1 MSKTKTPKSIKPP
14 APSKRVETYIAPP
27 PPTDGG
33 RIVAIDAH
41 PDTFTIALYTGQTP
55 HDARKLGTGRHDS
68 LQSLLQWARAELNP
82 KDLVLLEAGS
92 NSFEVCHRL
101 GKFGLRTC
109 VLESAHVGKHS
120 KTYADNDKMAA
131 ARMALVY
138 LAGNAPCVWVPDE
151 KSRERRDLLHLYNK
165 TVATHTAATNAL
177 KGLLTTYGIR
187 LGKTHNPDAKTTP
200 DWIRK
205 QREWTPLQNRL
216 LDEHFSAIE
225 QTRTRRKSLYQ
236 LICAEMTG
244 DAAMM
249 GCMKVLGIGI
259 VNAFALLAIIGD
271 IRRFHSP
278 ERLVA
283 YIGLNPGQRQSGKN
297 KDIRL
302 GIGKRGRGDLRQLLI
317 QGAQSV
323 MNKCR
328 NSDLGK
334 WGWRLF
340 ARKGHR
346 NIAVAAVARKLVVQV
361 WHTLQGHSATE
372 AETNRSFRLKLQ
384 KVAVTLGKDLRR
396 EMNLGDTLADATT
409 LLLERCRTLALDPPV
424 PQPQAAT
431 P

>member
-14 APSKRVETYIAPP
+14 APSERVETYIAPP

-41 PDTFTIALYTGQTP
+41 PDTFTLALYTGQTP

-236 LICAEMTG
+236 LICKAMS
-244 DAAMM
+244 DDPAMM

-361 WHTLQGHSATE
+361 WHTLQGQSATE

>member
-1 MSKTKTPKSIKPP
+1 MSKTKTPKPIKPP
-14 APSKRVETYIAPP
+14 ASIQHVETYMAPL

-41 PDTFTIALYTGQTP
+41 PDTFTLALFTGQTP
-55 HDARKLGTGRHDS
+55 HDARKLGSSHHDS

-101 GKFGLRTC
+101 GKLGLRTC

-138 LAGNAPCVWVPDE
+138 LAGGAPCVWVPDE

-165 TVATHTAATNAL
+165 SVAAHTAATNAL

-187 LGKTHNPDAKTTP
+187 LGKHNPDAKSTP
-200 DWIRK
+200 GWIRK
-205 QREWTPLQNRL
+205 QRDWSPLQTRL
-216 LDEHFSAIE
+216 LDEHFAAIE

-236 LICAEMTG
+236 LICAEMTS
-244 DAAMM
+244 DPVMM
-249 GCMKVLGIGI
+249 SCMKVLGIGI
-259 VNAFALLAIIGD
+259 VNAFALLAVIGD
-271 IRRFHSP
+271 IRRFHTP

-297 KDIRL
+297 KNIRL
-302 GIGKRGRGDLRQLLI
+302 GIGKRGRGDLRSLLI

-328 NSDLGK
+328 DSALGK

-340 ARKGHR
+340 ARKGQR
-346 NIAVAAVARKLVVQV
+346 NIAVAGVARKLVVQV
-361 WHTLQGHSATE
+361 WHTLQGHPATE
-372 AETNRSFRLKLQ
+372 AETNRSFRLKLH
-384 KVAVTLGKDLRR
+384 KLALTLGKDLRR
-396 EMNLGDTLADATT
+396 EMNLGDTLADAIT

-424 PQPQAAT
+424 PQPQAAKQ
-431 P
+431 